1 MINPASLLTP
11 KSIMILGLIGQG
23 MFSMRFIVQWIASE
37 RAKQSVIPF
46 SFWLFS
52 LAGSVVLLTYAI
64 FRKDVVFTLGQLPG
78 LFIYSRNIWLIKKG
92 SKK

>member
-1 MINPASLLTP
+1 MIDA
-11 KSIMILGLIGQG
+11 KSIMIIGFIGQG

-37 RAKQSVIPF
+37 RAKKSVIPF

-64 FRKDVVFTLGQLPG
+64 FRKDIVFTL
-78 LFIYSRNIWLIKKG
+78 SLIHI
-92 SKK
+92 SEPTRP

>member
-1 MINPASLLTP
+1 MIDA
-11 KSIMILGLIGQG
+11 KSIMIIGFIGQG

-37 RAKQSVIPF
+37 RAKKSVIPF

-64 FRKDVVFTLGQLPG
+64 FRKDIVFTLGPVSYTNMTLPT
-78 LFIYSRNIWLIKKG
+78 N
-92 SKK
+92 